1 MIKISIKV
9 GVYNDYRKQV
19 VQYLKNKDQDY
30 IDNLLD
36 HIKNSCS
43 SNDKSG
49 SKIICPICG
58 SSSIKKNGKD
68 VYENNVIFV
77 MNVIDLLVKTLK
89 HCFLFSF
96 YKRSMA

>member
-1 MIKISIKV
+1 MITE
-9 GVYNDYRKQV
+9 KQV

-49 SKIICPICG
+49 SKIICPIHNIFEQTLNSHIDQKQGCPFCG
-58 SSSIKKNGKD
+58 
-68 VYENNVIFV
+68 YELIGHTKTKFQNSCKRNNNNLGIF
-77 MNVIDLLVKTLK
+77 
-89 HCFLFSF
+89 S
-96 YKRSMA
+96 